1 MAMSSD
7 ACRSLNSPYVT
18 LLLKF
23 VEPSGQIC
31 HRSFEMTISQ
41 FQVCI
46 CCCACCLVC
55 VNSVFVPWWL
65 GFSLQNFH
73 KQFKEIAAVMET
85 VWQLKHIGANTIVC
99 WQSKM
104 IKAHY
109 SWLLHFLSHADRG
122 CSLNCAVIRLIKW
135 KSNTIVWQLNTPELM
150 FIFKAV

>member
-46 CCCACCLVC
+46 CCYECCLVC
-55 VNSVFVPWWL
+55 VNSVFLIWWL

-73 KQFKEIAAVMET
+73 KQFKEIAAVMEM
-85 VWQLKHIGANTIVC
+85 VWPLKHNGANTMVC
-99 WQSKM
+99 WQFKM
-104 IKAHY
+104 IKALY
-109 SWLLHFLSHADRG
+109 SLMLHFLSHTNSG
-122 CSLNCAVIRLIKW
+122 CTLNCAVIRFTEQ
-135 KSNTIVWQLNTPELM
+135 KSTKIVWQLNTPELVL
-150 FIFKAV
+150 IFNAV